1 MILPKKYLP
10 INWTGSMKFSE
21 THFIENEQSIYDAI
35 RDAISVSINTYN
47 YGVLQPFLGQNE
59 SLDIQIGQLGSDQFV
74 QVTVNG
80 LNAITAGGMRI
91 FINPKNENDRVTCT
105 HSFVAADDDVVDA
118 GQVFD
123 VVLRVIPEERVAVG
137 EPDPEEMP
145 PRIPYVRPKYMLS
158 VLPTNQGSSDGA
170 GHLVVAR
177 IIQQRDQFLIDENY
191 IPPCTA
197 IVSHRALLQAYRNFG
212 DILSSLQADALKVI
226 AKINLRNQNPSL
238 SRTIEA
244 LCRELLNY
252 IADIQFEYQNMVRQ
266 QPPIIMI
273 SYFSTLANRLLV
285 LINCFS
291 TVDKEELL
299 NYFYQW
305 IDVTPGGFGKVL
317 TRCAGIIYQHQNINE
332 SIEPIYQFLDML
344 DTIWKR
350 LGTLEYIGQRRDN
363 IVIAAEQTQTR
374 NATNGRQ
381 AWKTID

>member
-21 THFIENEQSIYDAI
+21 AHFIENEQSIYDAI
-35 RDAISVSINTYN
+35 RDAISVLVNTYN
-47 YGVLQPFLGQNE
+47 YGVLPPFLGQSE
-59 SLDIQIGQLGSDQFV
+59 SIDIQINQRSDQFV
-74 QVTVNG
+74 QVAVNG
-80 LNAITAGGMRI
+80 LNAITASGMRI
-91 FINPKNENDRVTCT
+91 FINPKNEIESVSCT
-105 HSFVAADDDVVDA
+105 HSFVVADEDTGT

-123 VVLRVIPEERVAVG
+123 IVLRVIPEERVPVG
-137 EPDPEEMP
+137 EPDPDEMP
-145 PRIPYVRPKYMLS
+145 PRIPYVRPKYLLS

-170 GHLVVAR
+170 GHLVVGR
-177 IIQQRDQFLIDENY
+177 IIQLRDQFLVDEHY

-197 IVSHRALLQAYRNFG
+197 VISHRALLQAYKNYG
-212 DILSSLQADALKVI
+212 EILGSLQANALKVI
-226 AKINLRNQNPSL
+226 AKIQLRNQHPGL
-238 SRTIEA
+238 SRTIEG

-266 QPPIIMI
+266 QPPIVMI
-273 SYFSTLANRLLV
+273 GYFSTLANKLLV
-285 LINCFS
+285 LINCFN
-291 TVDKEELL
+291 TIDKEELL

-317 TRCAGIIYQHQNINE
+317 TKCAGIMYQHQNINE

-350 LGTLEYIGQRRDN
+350 LATLEYIGQRRDN

-374 NATNGRQ
+374 NTASGGRQ